1 MHDPPSFFE
10 GRGDNSHIR
19 RAATMM
25 MGFISSFN
33 NAIPDWFS
41 GKMPKIVE

>member
-1 MHDPPSFFE
+1 MYDPPSFFE

-19 RAATMM
+19 RAATV

-33 NAIPDWFS
+33 NAIPDWVS